1 VARLRHR
8 GHKLEEIRE
17 ATKQGRLA
25 YGFLEDMFPD
35 SQGTRTLEDAV
46 EATGLQPA
54 LIERFWTSLG
64 LPGQGL
70 ENLTDDDIQ
79 ALQYAASVL
88 ASGFPLVAFLQL
100 ARVYGQA
107 LARIADA
114 EVRLFHIYVH
124 EPLIREGL
132 PGLQMAEEMEHL
144 ARDLLPLASPL
155 MDFVHQRFLSHYI
168 EQDVVGHMEIEM
180 DPDASASTTAQR
192 CTATAT
198 TSGGRST
205 WPPGSSRA
213 RGGDVLVSDA
223 VVERVAESE
232 HLVFQGVG
240 QVKLKG
246 FNETVQLCRAQTPEG
261 Q

>member
-1 VARLRHR
+1 VARLRRR

-35 SQGTRTLEDAV
+35 RHSTRTLEDAA

-70 ENLTDDDIQ
+70 ENLT
-79 ALQYAASVL
+79 
-88 ASGFPLVAFLQL
+88 
-100 ARVYGQA
+100 
-107 LARIADA
+107 
-114 EVRLFHIYVH
+114 
-124 EPLIREGL
+124 
-132 PGLQMAEEMEHL
+132 
-144 ARDLLPLASPL
+144 
-155 MDFVHQRFLSHYI
+155 VHQRFLSHYI

-180 DPDASASTTAQR
+180 DPDADLGRVRVAIAFCDLAGYTRYTEEGPSPTGRWATSCCSPSGPSRASASTTAQR

-213 RGGDVLVSDA
+213 PAGARFL
-223 VVERVAESE
+223 
-232 HLVFQGVG
+232 
-240 QVKLKG
+240 
-246 FNETVQLCRAQTPEG
+246 
-261 Q
+261 